1 MATRWEYCI
10 LTRMSTALDTKWY
23 ANRIFRYHSAHEAEE
38 ATSKYFQAINAK
50 IDSLFEAAEYP
61 LLPAILNLLG
71 AEGWELIDDMN
82 TGFAGGEGLVFKRP
96 VVARAAARPKAAP
109 AKRPAARTGR
119 RR

>member
-23 ANRIFRYHSAHEAEE
+23 ANRVFRYASAHEAEE
-38 ATSKYFQAINAK
+38 TTSAYYRGINAK
-50 IDSLFEAAEYP
+50 IDTLHEAAEFP

-82 TGFAGGEGLVFKRP
+82 TGMSGGEGLVLKRQA
-96 VVARAAARPKAAP
+96 VARAAAKPKAP
-109 AKRPAARTGR
+109 AKRPAARAAR